1 MIKVLHCA
9 DIHLDTPFNCPDK
22 QKSET
27 RRAELRGTFTSMM
40 LYAKTHK
47 IDIMLIAGDMFDM
60 EFVTRETVALVLREF
75 AANPYCRFVISP
87 GNHDPYGEDR
97 VYAKT
102 DFPENV
108 YIFENS
114 QLCYFSFDDVGPDH
128 DSVDVYGYAFTS
140 PTMKFNPF
148 AMKNPKNPS
157 HINLLCGH
165 GDMHSPISPTCPI
178 TVDDIKNSRF
188 DYIALGHIHNSSGIE
203 RIGDTWYGYSGCLEG
218 RSQNETGYKGAI
230 VAEISKSSGVAT
242 VNAKGVRF
250 SKRRCENETV
260 NVTGAALQEEVAE
273 HIGAMLNEKRY
284 GTDTSLKVTLE
295 GDVSSKLVM
304 NKKQLEAQFA
314 PGLFRIEIVDRT
326 LPLYDYDTFENDPT
340 IRGAL
345 FEQLLPKLQ
354 SGTPEERATAS
365 EALRIALS
373 AISGGEIV

>member
-40 LYAKTHK
+40 LYAKTNK
-47 IDIMLIAGDMFDM
+47 IDIMLIAGDLFDM

-148 AMKNPKNPS
+148 AMKNPKKRLTHSQPFFS
-157 HINLLCGH
+157 REQKRKTSIRSSWDSRKPRLLSSLLTH
-165 GDMHSPISPTCPI
+165 TLHFVFLISMSLIPMQ
-178 TVDDIKNSRF
+178 K
-188 DYIALGHIHNSSGIE
+188 
-203 RIGDTWYGYSGCLEG
+203 
-218 RSQNETGYKGAI
+218 
-230 VAEISKSSGVAT
+230 
-242 VNAKGVRF
+242 AK
-250 SKRRCENETV
+250 
-260 NVTGAALQEEVAE
+260 A
-273 HIGAMLNEKRY
+273 
-284 GTDTSLKVTLE
+284 
-295 GDVSSKLVM
+295 
-304 NKKQLEAQFA
+304 
-314 PGLFRIEIVDRT
+314 
-326 LPLYDYDTFENDPT
+326 
-340 IRGAL
+340 
-345 FEQLLPKLQ
+345 
-354 SGTPEERATAS
+354 
-365 EALRIALS
+365 
-373 AISGGEIV
+373 